1 MAEVDETTVG
11 VLIVDD
17 HRMFSES
24 LARLLADEEGIAVLG
39 VAATGADAVE
49 MVNRLHPKVVL
60 MDYQLPDQDGVSVTT
75 AIRRENPSV
84 MVVML
89 TGSTEDRVLL
99 AAIDAGC
106 SGFLTK
112 DRAAAE
118 VVHAVRAAA
127 VGEALISPALL
138 TRLLPKLNRTQRTL
152 GEDLSDREREVLG
165 FLARGMTNKVIA
177 AELFLSVNTIRNHVQ
192 SVLAKLGAHSK
203 LEAVS
208 TAVREGII
216 GYPTAANG

>member
-1 MAEVDETTVG
+1 MADAEDTTVG

-24 LARLLADEEGIAVLG
+24 LARLLADEDGIDVLG
-39 VAATGADAVE
+39 VAGTGADAID
-49 MVNRLHPKVVL
+49 MVSRLHPNVVL
-60 MDYQLPDQDGVSVTT
+60 MDYQLPDQDGVTVTMEVK
-75 AIRRENPSV
+75 RQNPKV

-89 TGSTEDRVLL
+89 SGSTEDRVLL

-138 TRLLPKLNRTQRTL
+138 ARLLPKLNRTQRCL
-152 GEDLSDREREVLG
+152 GEDLSDREREILG

-192 SVLAKLGAHSK
+192 SVLAKLGSHSK

-216 GYPTAANG
+216 DYPTASNG

>member
-1 MAEVDETTVG
+1 MAESEDTTVG

-24 LARLLADEEGIAVLG
+24 LARLLADEDGIDVLG
-39 VAATGADAVE
+39 VAVTGADAID

-60 MDYQLPDQDGVSVTT
+60 MDYQLPDQDGVAVTVQVK
-75 AIRRENPSV
+75 RQNPSV

-89 TGSTEDRVLL
+89 TGSAEDRVLL

-138 TRLLPKLNRTQRTL
+138 ARLLPKLNRTQRSL
-152 GEDLSDREREVLG
+152 GEDLSDREREILG
-165 FLARGMTNKVIA
+165 LLARGMTNKVIA

-216 GYPTAANG
+216 DYPTASNG